1 MELNRL
7 VSTNRLSHEEWLAYR
22 KMGIGGS
29 DAGTIC
35 GLNQYRSPISVY
47 LDKTAGNVEEQEDN
61 EAMRQGRD
69 LEQYVAERFSEET
82 GKKVRKAN
90 AIFYLPEAPYMI
102 ANVDRLVVGENAGL
116 ECKTASA
123 YSAEKW
129 QGEKIPPEYE
139 IQCHH
144 YMAVT
149 GASAWYIAC
158 VILGREFIWRKIDR
172 DPDVIEMLKQIEEEF
187 WIENVQ
193 KGKMPDP
200 DGSDAADNAI
210 REKYPE
216 SDEKSILLTGFDA
229 DLERRRDIL
238 ELQDKLEREKKEIEQ
253 KIKLYMEDAEKAESD
268 HYAVCEWHN
277 KNTHFFR
284 RKFPTSLCLK
294 ASYRY
299 TESVTKILR
308 LRRDNNYAGGRYEN
322 NDSNVIQE
330 RV

>member
-29 DAGTIC
+29 DAGAIC

-268 HYAVCEWHN
+268 HYTVTW
-277 KNTHFFR
+277 KNISSNR
-284 RKFPTSLCLK
+284 
-294 ASYRY
+294 
-299 TESVTKILR
+299 V
-308 LRRDNNYAGGRYEN
+308 
-322 NDSNVIQE
+322 DST
-330 RV
+330 